1 MGWRRYLVAGWRP
14 AALARWGTGDWG
26 VGTLATGGVGWRRG
40 RQGWME
46 AGVGVA
52 ARGAARE
59 GATDREETG
68 TVSRSRDYGSLQ
80 SPLRVVRL
88 VIGLGTWA
96 QEEGKL

>member
-1 MGWRRYLVAGWRP
+1 MEAWPAG
-14 AALARWGTGDWG
+14 LDGG
-26 VGTLATGGVGWRRG
+26 ATGV
-40 RQGWME
+40 E

-88 VIGLGTWA
+88 VIGLDAWA